1 MKYSVSQLISNIK
14 LSLEDDFSQVL
25 VEGEIT
31 NLSKSGPGHW
41 YFSLVDDNSL
51 ISSAL
56 FKFDSFRN
64 PVIKKLKDGDKVLCQ
79 GSINVYPPRGTFQ
92 LIVKK
97 ISICGKGNLKEQ
109 FDLLKKKLA
118 VEGLFDLENKKK
130 IPDYPKKVAI
140 ITSRQGAALQDFI
153 NIYKRR
159 SIFMDILVV
168 PSVMQGDNSPKCI
181 MESLD
186 KVLSISKKKKI
197 DVVVMARGGGSIED
211 LWAFNNESLVKYIS
225 SYQIPIISAVG
236 HQTDFTLS
244 DYVADFRAET
254 PSAAAEI
261 LTKNQVL
268 IKDKLPNLKND
279 LLNLINIIHS
289 RHLTRLQQLNPKLSI
304 EKLTNLFHS
313 YSNRLSKVYFQL
325 KTKDSLNLYNFYLR
339 LDDYLKSMKSSIE
352 KKFMI
357 KKLQLEKNSELLN
370 SLNPDNI
377 LERGYTYIMNEKGS
391 VISSYKDY
399 EKLKTHSN
407 LELIMK
413 DGVGKAYKGSIK

>member
-1 MKYSVSQLISNIK
+1 MKYSVSQLISSIK
-14 LSLEDDFSQVL
+14 LSLEDEFTQVL

-64 PVIKKLKDGDKVLCQ
+64 PIIKKLKDGDNVLCQ

-109 FDLLKKKLA
+109 FDILKKKLA
-118 VEGLFDLENKKK
+118 GEGLFDIENKKK
-130 IPDYPKKVAI
+130 ITDYPKKIAI

-159 SIFMDILVV
+159 SVFMDILVV
-168 PSVMQGDNSPKCI
+168 PSVMQGENSPKCI
-181 MESLD
+181 IESLD
-186 KVLSISKKKKI
+186 KVLAITKYKKI
-197 DVVVMARGGGSIED
+197 DVVVIARGGGSLED
-211 LWAFNNESLVKYIS
+211 LWAFNDEGLVRYIS
-225 SYQIPIISAVG
+225 NYQIPVISAVG

-244 DYVADFRAET
+244 DYVADLRAET
-254 PSAAAEI
+254 PSSAAEI

-279 LLNLINIIHS
+279 LLNLMNIIHS
-289 RHLTRLQQLNPKLSI
+289 RHLNRLQKMNPKLSV
-304 EKLTNLFHS
+304 EKLTNAFHNYAS
-313 YSNRLSKVYFQL
+313 RLSRIYFQL
-325 KTKDSLNLYNFYLR
+325 KAKDSLNLYNFYLQ
-339 LDDYLKSMKSSIE
+339 LDDYLKSMKTNIE
-352 KKFMI
+352 KRLI
-357 KKLQLEKNSELLN
+357 IQRLQLEKNSELLN

-377 LERGYTYIMNEKGS
+377 LERGYTYIMNENGS

-399 EKLKTHSN
+399 EKLKTNSSF
-407 LELIMK
+407 EVIMK
-413 DGVGKAYKGSIK
+413 DGVGKAYKGSI